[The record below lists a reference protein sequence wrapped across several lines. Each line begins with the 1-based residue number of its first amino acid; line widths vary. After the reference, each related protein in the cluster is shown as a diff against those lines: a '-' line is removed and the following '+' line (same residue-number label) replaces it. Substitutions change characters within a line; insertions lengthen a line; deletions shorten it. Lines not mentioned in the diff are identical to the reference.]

1 MAIAAAGCSV
11 AVLGV
16 VVVTGTWPVPVSE
29 PAERRTRHI
38 CPTLHSMTDV
48 RLAVDIGG
56 TFTDIALGVG
66 PILHTAK
73 VLTTPREPAV
83 AVLEGTA
90 KVLAGA
96 GLGAADVDVF
106 IHGTTLA
113 TNALIERRGAAT
125 ALLTTAGLRDA
136 IEMAH
141 ENRFAQYDLAMR
153 RPDPLVPR
161 HLRIG
166 IPERL
171 AADGTVLL
179 ALDEDAVRRAATELR
194 EQGIESIAIGFVHS
208 YRFDAHERRA
218 RELLREVWPEV
229 PVTLSAEVCPEIR
242 EYERFSTA
250 CANAYIQPLMQRY
263 LLDLET
269 RRRQLGMS
277 CPMYLMQSGGGL
289 GTLTEALRHPV
300 RLIESG
306 PAGGALLA
314 AEIARDLGVA
324 MALSFDMGG
333 TTAKLCLVEQ
343 GEPHTSREFEV
354 GRQYRFLAG
363 SGLPLR
369 LPVID
374 MVEIGAGG
382 SSVAERD
389 RLGRIQVGPRSAGSE
404 PGPASY
410 GRGGTEPTV
419 TDADLVLGRILP
431 DRFAGGELRL
441 DLGAGATALRSA
453 IAEPAGLTLE
463 VAAVGVS
470 EVVDENMANAGRVHA
485 IERGCDVSGGTL
497 IAFGGAA
504 PLHAARVAAKLGIDH
519 VVIPAGAGVGS
530 AIGFLR
536 APAAHESVRTWHR
549 RLDDLRADELG
560 ELLRAML
567 AEATEVVGGAAPG
580 APVTASA
587 RAFMRYRGQGH
598 EITVALPLED
608 LVASPQRRP
617 ADEVLRRTLQDRF
630 LQAYREL
637 YTRDIPGLA
646 VEALTWLVTVRTEI
660 APQPWAA
667 TASSSAPATES
678 AGEPAL
684 AEVVDPATGR
694 AAPYLVVDRR
704 ALGERPL
711 DGPVLVTE
719 DQTTTVVP
727 EGFTVRRGPGGH
739 LLLSRIT
746 SNTGEFR

>member
-1 MAIAAAGCSV
+1 MN
-11 AVLGV
+11 
-16 VVVTGTWPVPVSE
+16 
-29 PAERRTRHI
+29 
-38 CPTLHSMTDV
+38 DV
-48 RLAVDIGG
+48 RLAADIGG
-56 TFTDIALGVG
+56 TFTDIALQVG
-66 PILHTAK
+66 STLHTAK
-73 VLTTPREPAV
+73 VLTTQREPA
-83 AVLEGTA
+83 AVLDGTA

-96 GLGAADVDVF
+96 GLCGADVTVF
-106 IHGTTLA
+106 VHGTTLA
-113 TNALIERRGAAT
+113 TNALIERRGADT

-136 IEMAH
+136 VEMAH
-141 ENRFAQYDLAMR
+141 EDRFAQYDLAMT

-161 HLRIG
+161 HRRVG

-179 ALDEDAVRRAATELR
+179 ALDEHAVRQAALELR
-194 EQGIESIAIGFVHS
+194 DLGVQSIAIGFLHS

-218 RELLREVWPEV
+218 RELVAEVWPEV
-229 PVTLSAEVCPEIR
+229 PITLSSEVCPEIR

-263 LLDLET
+263 LLDLEG
-269 RRRQLGMS
+269 RRRGLGMT

-289 GTLTEALRHPV
+289 GTLAEAVRHPV

-333 TTAKLCLVEQ
+333 TTAKLCIVEH

-354 GRQYRFLAG
+354 GRQYRFLPG

-382 SSVAERD
+382 SSVAGRD
-389 RLGRIQVGPRSAGSE
+389 ALGRIAVGPRSAGSE
-404 PGPASY
+404 PGPAAY

-419 TDADLVLGRILP
+419 TDADLLLGRILP
-431 DRFAGGELRL
+431 ERFAGGELPL
-441 DLGAGATALRSA
+441 DLDAAATALRRA
-453 IAEPAGLTLE
+453 IAEPGGLTLE

-470 EVVDENMANAGRVHA
+470 EVVDENMANAGRVHG
-485 IERGCDVSGGTL
+485 IERGCDVSGSTL

-504 PLHAARVAAKLGIDH
+504 PLHAARVATKLGIDH
-519 VVIPAGAGVGS
+519 IVIPSGAGVGS

-549 RLDDLRADELG
+549 RIEDLRGDELG
-560 ELLRAML
+560 SLLRAMV
-567 AEATEVVGGAAPG
+567 AEATEVVQGAAPG
-580 APVTASA
+580 EPTTASA

-608 LVASPQRRP
+608 LIAPEGVRPDDQAIRNTLAS
-617 ADEVLRRTLQDRF
+617 RF
-630 LQAYREL
+630 LHAYRDM
-637 YTRDIPGLA
+637 YTREIPGLG
-646 VEALTWLVTVRTEI
+646 VEALTWLLTVRTVLT
-660 APQPWAA
+660 PQPWVG
-667 TASSSAPATES
+667 TAPALQP
-678 AGEPAL
+678 PARRAF
-684 AEVVDPATGR
+684 AEVLDPGTG
-694 AAPYLVVDRR
+694 AVVPHLVVERSV
-704 ALGERPL
+704 LGPQPL
-711 DGPVLVTE
+711 DGPALVIE

-739 LLLSRIT
+739 LLLSRVT
-746 SNTGEFR
+746 LTPGGFP